1 MNPTPEQRIAM
12 DAAEKAIREER
23 ARVERLF
30 DAHLCWHTVDMSE
43 AALVRQRCKFIA
55 AVRSGE
61 DAS

>member
-1 MNPTPEQRIAM
+1 MNPTHDQKIAM
-12 DAAEKAIREER
+12 DAVEKTLAAER

-30 DAHLCWHTVDMSE
+30 NAHLGWHTVDMSE

-61 DAS
+61 DVS

>member
-1 MNPTPEQRIAM
+1 M
-12 DAAEKAIREER
+12 DAADKAVAAER

-30 DAHLCWHTVDMSE
+30 NAHLGWHTVDMSE
-43 AALVRQRCKFIA
+43 TALVRQRCKFIA